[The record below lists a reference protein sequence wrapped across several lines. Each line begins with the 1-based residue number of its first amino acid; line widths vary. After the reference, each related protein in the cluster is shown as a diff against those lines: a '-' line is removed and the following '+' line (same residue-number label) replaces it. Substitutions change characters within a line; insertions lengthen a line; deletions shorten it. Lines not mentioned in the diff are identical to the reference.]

1 MQGTY
6 IAREARMQQYL
17 EKARDLIRQF
27 QSWKIVQIPKEENV
41 EADTLANLASAAEA
55 TNEENASVI
64 HLFHSALDQDKNE
77 VNFNN
82 LTWDWRNEII
92 NFCSTEFYPKIRKR
106 LRHFDEKLSA
116 IVWIEAI
123 YIERCSVVL

>member
-17 EKARDLIRQF
+17 KKARDLIRQF

-92 NFCSTEFYPKIRKR
+92 NFCSMEYYLKIRKR